1 MKMKN
6 TILIV
11 DDEQSILDS
20 LREILVETVA
30 LVVEA
35 KTASEAK
42 EKISGNID
50 LAIIDIMLGKD
61 NGLDI
66 LEFIKKEKP
75 QIPVIMI
82 SGHGTIT
89 LTAKAFKLGARDF
102 LEKPLRLISVRA
114 CVRNALEALNLQCR
128 VAEAERTRQ
137 PQAIFQ
143 SASMRDLYAQV
154 SRLAGRKESVVI
166 IGPSG
171 TGKELV
177 ARSLH
182 YNGPRADRPFI
193 ATNAASLPVS
203 LAEDDLFGHERGAFT
218 GATDRRIGAIEQAN
232 GGTLFLDEIADMD
245 PLVQAKLLRVLEN
258 GEVMRLG
265 AAKPTSV
272 DVRIVAATHKDLE
285 GLARQ
290 NQFRHDLWFRLCA
303 FVLKVPALRER
314 REDIALLAQ
323 TFLDHFAHEMSAPY
337 SFSPGA
343 LRLLTQREYPGN
355 IRELKHIVTRA
366 AVFSGKSIIDESVI
380 DSVVPQDIHPS
391 NGTVALGAI
400 ACAYAEM
407 NFCDAHDAF
416 ERDYFSAVLAR
427 HGGNITAT
435 AAAIGMAQSN
445 LSRKLKQL
453 NLR

>member
-1 MKMKN
+1 MKN

-11 DDEQSILDS
+11 DDEQSILES
-20 LREILVETVA
+20 LREILVETGA
-30 LVVEA
+30 MVVEA
-35 KTASEAK
+35 KNAAEARDK
-42 EKISGNID
+42 LSGGID
-50 LAIIDIMLGKD
+50 LAIVDIMLGKD

-66 LEFIKKEKP
+66 LEYIKKEKP
-75 QIPVIMI
+75 QVPVIMI

-137 PQAIFQ
+137 PRAIFQ

-154 SRLAGRKESVVI
+154 SRLAGRKESIVI

-182 YNGPRADRPFI
+182 YDGPRAGGPFI
-193 ATNAASLPVS
+193 ATNAASLPVN
-203 LAEDDLFGHERGAFT
+203 LAEDDLFGHEKGAFT
-218 GATDRRIGAIEQAN
+218 GATDRRIGAIEQAH

-245 PLVQAKLLRVLEN
+245 TLVQAKLLRVLEN

-265 AAKPTSV
+265 AAKATSV

-285 GLARQ
+285 RLARQ
-290 NQFRHDLWFRLCA
+290 NEFRHDLWFRLCA
-303 FVLKVPALRER
+303 FILKVPALRER
-314 REDIALLAQ
+314 REDIPLLAQ
-323 TFLDHFAHEMSAPY
+323 AFLDRIAQDMAAPY

-343 LRLLTQREYPGN
+343 LRSLTEREYPGN

-366 AVFSGKSIIDESVI
+366 AVFSEKNVIDESVI
-380 DSVVPQDIHPS
+380 DGVVPKDVHQSSD
-391 NGTVALGAI
+391 NADLVAR

-407 NFCDAHDAF
+407 NFSNARDSF
-416 ERDYFSAVLAR
+416 ERDYFGAVLAR
-427 HGGNITAT
+427 HEGNITAT

-453 NLR
+453 NLK

>member
-1 MKMKN
+1 MKN

-11 DDEQSILDS
+11 DDEASILES
-20 LREILVETVA
+20 LREILVEIGATVA
-30 LVVEA
+30 EA
-35 KTASEAK
+35 KTVAEAR
-42 EKISGNID
+42 EKISGDIH
-50 LAIIDIMLGKD
+50 LAIVDIMLGKD
-61 NGLDI
+61 NGLDV

-82 SGHGTIT
+82 SGHGTIS

-102 LEKPLRLISVRA
+102 LEKPLRLISVRT

-137 PQAIFQ
+137 PRAIFQ
-143 SASMRDLYAQV
+143 SAAMRDLYAQV
-154 SRLAGRKESVVI
+154 GRLAGRKESVVI

-182 YNGPRADRPFI
+182 YDGPRANGPFI
-193 ATNAASLPVS
+193 ATNAASLPVN
-203 LAEDDLFGHERGAFT
+203 LAEDDLFGHEKGAFT
-218 GATDRRIGAIEQAN
+218 GANERRIGAIEQAH

-245 PLVQAKLLRVLEN
+245 HFVQAKLLRVLEN

-265 AAKPTSV
+265 GTKAVSV
-272 DVRIVAATHKDLE
+272 DVRVVAATHKDIE

-290 NQFRHDLWFRLCA
+290 NEFRHDLWFRLCA
-303 FVLKVPALRER
+303 FVLTVPALRER
-314 REDIALLAQ
+314 REDISLLAQ
-323 TFLDHFAHEMSAPY
+323 AFLDRIAQDMSATY
-337 SFSPGA
+337 SFSPDA
-343 LRLLTQREYPGN
+343 LRCLTEREYPGN

-366 AVFSGKSIIDESVI
+366 AVFSGKSVIDKSVI
-380 DSVVPQDIHPS
+380 DGIVPPNDRSPPVPAGSASQPS
-391 NGTVALGAI
+391 
-400 ACAYAEM
+400 AYADL
-407 NFCDAHDAF
+407 NFSDARNLF
-416 ERDYFSAVLAR
+416 EREYFSAVLAR
-427 HGGNITAT
+427 HEGNITAA